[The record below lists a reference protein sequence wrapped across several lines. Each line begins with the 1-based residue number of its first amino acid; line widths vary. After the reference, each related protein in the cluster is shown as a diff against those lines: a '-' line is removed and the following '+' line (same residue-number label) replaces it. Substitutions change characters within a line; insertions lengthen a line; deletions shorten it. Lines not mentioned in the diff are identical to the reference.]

1 MAGQALT
8 SRRLTV
14 RHAVRIALATAAL
27 KSAVS
32 TVALAAPPPSLPT
45 PCLAGNCPT
54 AHQSFVESGVAG
66 AAVAGK
72 TMTVTQ
78 SSSQAILN
86 WANFNIAGGYTVNF
100 VQPSKTAS
108 VLNNIWSANE
118 SKIAGALNSNG
129 QVILYNQNG
138 ILFDNGA
145 QVNVGSLI
153 ATTLNY
159 ANCSAAVTGCALF
172 TSGVLSGTPKTQG
185 APLPAAFAAETQGPA
200 GTITVNPGAVIA
212 SSDQGNIILLGSAVT
227 NKGTITTPDGQTL
240 IGAGNQV
247 YLAASSDPALR
258 GLLIEVNSNGGTAT
272 VPDSDSGASVNVG
285 TVTNAGVISAPRGN
299 VTLAGFVVNQAG
311 TVSATTSVSANG
323 SIYLL
328 AGDNDGTFT
337 LNDAGFGGLLPTTG
351 GTVTLAPGSVTEV
364 LPDTSTNATITVAN
378 LANFLPSQ
386 VEAVGQTVAMVGNA
400 TIYAPGGNVALNAAA
415 DPTKQ
420 LTSPTAAINDG
431 GTIYL
436 DSGST
441 IDVSGLTNVP
451 VSVTQNII
459 QIPLEGSDLED
470 DPLLRNGFLHGTTV
484 TVNLGV
490 GSSLFDVTP
499 YTGNVAMGIDQVLT
513 NAGTIAL
520 NSDGSVIARA
530 GSILNV
536 SGGSVAFQGGYA
548 ATTTKLVGANGK
560 TYDIS
565 DAPTDIEYTG
575 VANEY
580 SYTDPTWGTT
590 TKVSSQTYYAGYTQG
605 ENAGGITVFGPEVYL
620 EGTMLATTTAG
631 PYQRTSGTLPLGG
644 FFELG
649 CSLCTSAIGIAD
661 YRAPA
666 IVLSNEAASDVLGN
680 DFNYLTDTL
689 PAELQATTT
698 LSPNGLTDAGFD
710 RITLSSNGGV
720 TLAAGSDVNL
730 GAFGALSVTTDQSI
744 NINAN
749 IRGADATVSLITQA
763 QNSTAG
769 TSQPANPITL
779 APGVSI
785 DVSGSWIN
793 DSPAVTT
800 LPGTAPEAYNGGK
813 VTLSADGD
821 IVLGSDSLINV
832 SGGGW
837 INSANRLTAGTAGSI
852 SLGASY
858 AVVPGATGTAYS
870 GTIDFGTGST
880 LLGNSLTAGA
890 GGSLT
895 LKAGSVT
902 VGNGSSN
909 TPGELL
915 LTPDFFSNR
924 GFSSYD
930 IVGENDVVIGST
942 DPSNQTAITINP
954 LQETLAFTKSPF
966 TERTG
971 ANIADFTTLALLPQS
986 QRSAVSITFE
996 STASSTGAG
1005 VADNGDVFLSR
1016 YATVATDPGGSVKL
1030 MVDGNTGN
1038 LTVDGTISAPAGS
1051 ITLQLGSA
1059 GEVGNP
1065 DAIGYL
1071 PYQQLLLGPQ
1081 ALLAAPAYA
1090 DLNTQDA
1097 LGYVQGSVLAGGS
1110 VTLLAYKGYVV
1121 TDPGS
1126 VIDVSGT
1133 AATIDI
1139 VNSTGVKPTVV
1150 AGNAGAVD
1158 IEARE
1163 GLILQG
1169 NLLGQ
1174 AATFNGAT
1182 VAGAGGGTLTIGLDL
1197 YDYGGTV
1204 VADINSSYPV
1214 NPRTL
1219 TLSNLPPSQLSGT
1232 LQSGEALVSTGTI
1245 EAGGFDNVVLKS
1257 TDIIT
1262 VDGQVSLS
1270 ARASL
1275 TLDSPVLSADAG
1287 SSLQLTAP
1295 YVALGNYNNAS
1306 DYFDAPTG
1314 GAGPVNPNIAT
1325 LISPSCSAASGC
1337 TGSLSVN
1344 AQLIDV
1350 GGVSGWTGFASE
1362 NLSSTGDI
1370 RFLAPLNQI
1379 NTPQNLGTLPGDT
1392 SYANMRGGL
1401 FVSGDL
1407 TLQAQQVYP
1416 TTNTDFT
1423 VNADSSV
1430 TVLPAS
1436 GTASTP
1442 LSAGGTLTINA
1453 PTISQGGVLR
1463 APMGELNLESP
1474 GTITLAAD
1482 SITSVSADGA
1492 VIPFGSTVNGLQWV
1506 YSPTSG
1512 ITEVI
1517 SAPPAKS
1524 VNLNGANVN
1533 ISSGA
1538 TLDLSGGGDLTAYE
1552 YVPGEGGSTDV
1563 LNPSS
1568 GANNAKVAAYQYA
1581 IVPSLGSSSS
1591 ANLYSPIDAQYVWQ
1605 QGTTVKA
1612 STTPNATAQDIY
1624 ISGVPGLAAG
1634 YYALLPARY
1643 ALLPGAYAVSI
1654 VQPNSDIAAGS
1665 VVQESNGS
1673 YLTSGRLAVAGTSVI
1688 DSRTSTVLVA
1698 PNSVVNEQSQY
1709 TSTSANVFFNSAA
1722 ATNQTAVPSL
1732 PADAGALN
1740 IYATTGLTLD
1750 GKIDFTPASFVSG
1763 TTSSGTPITVQGAGG
1778 AVSIQSP
1785 NIAVVD
1791 AATPSGSVV
1800 AGTLQVS
1807 AESLDALGAQTLVL
1821 GGSIQNTAA
1830 GEEITASV
1838 TQTVTLDNTS
1848 VALQAPDVILAAQNT
1863 ITVGA
1868 GAQLSAKGT
1877 LNQPPSTLVVN
1888 EAGALLNASSGILP
1902 TIALEPSS
1910 ASDYVAQNATGVL
1923 AIGSAANVA
1932 ATGSLLLYST
1942 GNTTAQSDSI
1952 FTAPALGLYSSHVS
1966 LGDVPTGTNAPS
1978 GLNLTAQLLGALGN
1992 ITDLTI
1998 GSTST
2003 IDFYG
2008 TVNLGSPSL
2017 QAITFNTGALLG
2029 HDTSSTDNVTLQAG
2043 AITLENTNGVALP
2056 TNLASNSGT
2065 GSLTLSTA
2073 GASSTETGQITV
2085 GPGSMVI
2092 NGFNG
2097 GVTFS
2102 AAGDIQTQG
2111 TGALTI
2117 GTSAA
2122 PVNVSLVAAA
2132 LTAGAGSN
2140 QSITTYG
2147 TVTVGQAGAGSVTLP
2162 SAPLGGTLS
2171 ITANSIA
2178 QNGTIDLPGGTI
2190 NLTATGTN
2198 PAAGTNLELGNG
2210 SVTSAAGAAK
2220 SFVVTDA
2227 VAPGGTINLTAANG
2241 SVLLDSGSTVNVSGA
2256 TSADGK
2262 VSGNA
2267 GTLNVV
2273 AGSTGQF
2280 AYAGTLLGSAAT
2292 GELQGNFSLDA
2303 YTLGSNGFS
2312 GLNTALS
2319 AGGFTGAIQVRTRG
2333 DSSVQIASTDTVT
2346 ASSFEL
2352 TADTG
2357 SIDIAG
2363 TINTSGGN
2371 ALSTN
2376 GGAISIW
2383 AGNNLTLEGSAK
2395 LLADAGAAGPVGVNG
2410 TTLPTQGGDVTLGTQ
2425 SGSIILNGG
2434 KISMLGS
2441 SATTDGTL
2449 TLRALRTSDGTDVQI
2464 QETGAAVEVDTHRPI
2479 VIEGFKVYTAADLGS
2494 ADSSC
2499 GAAGGTC
2506 DVMDMGGV
2514 LFTDAS
2520 LFAGNAS
2527 NISTRLL
2534 PGFTNDLGSASPV
2547 QLQVRAGIEVDSSGD
2562 LTVGDPGSSGE
2573 VWDLNSWNAALSV
2586 PVNVTLRAASNL
2598 IVNASISDGFTNNG
2612 DSVENWTLGESA
2624 TNIDSATYRLTA
2636 GADLSSANPLA
2647 VTPASISNASA
2658 ASAAAQSGGYA
2669 IAPGSGN
2676 LIVTPGA
2683 LIRTG
2688 DGSIN
2693 IAAGGDVL
2701 LGFSL
2706 SSSSETYD
2714 SFGNLQVLESDPLSS
2729 VIYTAGI
2736 PTPLTAA
2743 QSAAFTPISDV
2754 YYPTDGGNITVSATD
2769 IRSAPSAQLVSDWLW
2784 RSGGTKDSISWGVN
2798 FGNFEQGIG
2807 ALGGGSISLAA
2818 SGNIVNV
2825 SAVIPANGELLET
2838 PGSTASISNLL
2849 VSGGGALFVQAGGN
2863 VESGVFED
2871 DWGNA
2876 LVSAGGGLT
2885 SGATLANEVPSNV
2898 VSRLPVPG
2906 SSPIYTVLLPG
2917 SGDFN
2922 VDVQDGMT
2930 INLVSSSTALTES
2943 LLNSIALGRQNAY
2956 FYDYSSSTALNLTS
2970 VGGDVTLYSSPANLP
2985 ISALPRLGSASANPY
3000 VTIAFTP
3007 VFPSTLGIAALS
3019 GNFMMQ
3025 NPTTGTAAGIT
3036 MFPSATGNLSL
3047 LAQGSI
3053 SATNSVGGAT
3063 VFDVTMYEDSPD
3075 WPTALSPVSSDF
3087 AGLGA
3092 AAPNQKYPSAP
3103 LHQDDTQPVYIV
3115 ANTGNISAS
3124 SLTLPKSADIVAGGN
3139 INDLVLAGKNLNPS
3153 DVTLIEAGG
3162 NITYPII
3169 TEPVTNDL
3177 ATPQAT
3183 GITVSG
3189 PGFLEVLAGGSI
3201 NLGDNFGL
3209 VTSGNLIDPRLPSTG
3224 ATLVVGAGLGTNA
3237 DGSMRQPDN
3246 QAFIN
3251 TYLAPSSTGTPSSYE
3266 SSLTAYMQQLY
3277 PVADA
3282 NLSYSAALTA
3292 FNALTPQQQLPLLSQ
3307 VLNAELSA
3315 TGIAHNVQGTDYSRG
3330 YNAINTLFP
3339 TTDAGGNTLT
3349 YQGDLNMFYSQ
3360 LKTEQG
3366 GDIDLL
3372 VPGGSV
3378 VVGLPNPAGSLEAI
3392 KATGSVSGTANL
3404 GILVLG
3410 QGTIEGFAN
3419 DSFEVNQSRIL
3430 TLEGGDIVLWASNG
3444 NIDAGK
3450 GAKTASAAPPPVVET
3465 DSFGN
3470 TVINPVNDITGSGIG
3485 QLLTGP
3491 NQTAGLVNLIAP
3503 KGTVNAGDAGIRV
3516 AGDLNIAAV
3525 QVIGASNITVSG
3537 TSTGVPVSDAGAL
3550 SGALS
3555 GANSL
3560 SDAGK
3565 TAVAQLTSD
3574 LGGAANLQQ
3583 LSESLTPAFI
3593 VVKMFCLG
3601 VDCQTR

>member
-1 MAGQALT
+1 M
-8 SRRLTV
+8 
-14 RHAVRIALATAAL
+14 
-27 KSAVS
+27 
-32 TVALAAPPPSLPT
+32 
-45 PCLAGNCPT
+45 
-54 AHQSFVESGVAG
+54 AG

-86 WANFNIAGGYTVNF
+86 WANFNIASGYTVNF
-100 VQPSKTAS
+100 VQPSRTAS

-145 QVNVGSLI
+145 QINVGSLT

-159 ANCSAAVTGCALF
+159 NGCSAAVAGCTLF
-172 TSGVLSGTPKTQG
+172 TSGVLSGTPKSQG
-185 APLPAAFAAETQGPA
+185 SQLPAAFEATPGTA
-200 GTITVNPGAVIA
+200 GTITVNPGAVIT
-212 SSDQGNIILLGSAVT
+212 SSDEGSIILLGSAVT

-247 YLAASSDPALR
+247 YLAASTDPAMR
-258 GLLIEVNSNGGTAT
+258 GLLIEVNSNGGTGT
-272 VPDSDSGASVNVG
+272 VQDSDSGQTVNVG
-285 TVTNAGVISAPRGN
+285 TVTNSGAISAPRGN

-311 TVSATTSVSANG
+311 TVSATTSVSENG
-323 SIYLL
+323 SVYLL
-328 AGDNDGTFT
+328 AGDNDGTAGFT
-337 LNDAGFGGLLPTTG
+337 LGESGFGGLLPTAG
-351 GTVTLAPGSVTEV
+351 GTVNLEPGSVTEV
-364 LPDTSTNATITVAN
+364 LPDTSTAATITVAN
-378 LANFLPSQ
+378 LANFIPSR
-386 VEAVGQTVAMVGNA
+386 VEVVGQSIDMQGNS
-400 TIYAPGGNVALNAAA
+400 TIRAPGGEVALNAAA
-415 DPTKQ
+415 DPYQ
-420 LTSPTAAINDG
+420 QIHFPTEATNDG
-431 GTIYL
+431 GTVYL

-459 QIPLEGSDLED
+459 QVTLEGDDLED
-470 DPLLRNGFLHGTTV
+470 DPLLRNGFLHGSAV
-484 TVNLGV
+484 TVNLAV
-490 GSSLFDVTP
+490 GSTLFDVSP
-499 YTGNVAMGIDQVLT
+499 YAGNVAMGIDQVLT
-513 NAGTIAL
+513 SAGTITL

-530 GSILNV
+530 GSTLNV
-536 SGGSVAFQGGYA
+536 SGGSVAYQGGYA

-565 DAPTDIEYTG
+565 DAPTNIEYTG
-575 VANEY
+575 TANGY
-580 SYTDPTWGTT
+580 SYTDPTWGTV
-590 TKVSSQTYYAGYTQG
+590 TKAGSLTYYAGFTQG
-605 ENAGGITVFGPEVYL
+605 ENAGEINVLGPEVYL
-620 EGTMLATTTAG
+620 QGAMLATTTAG
-631 PYQRTSGTLPLGG
+631 AYQRTASTLPLGG
-644 FFELG
+644 LFQLG
-649 CSLCTSAIGIAD
+649 CACTNSTDTEAD

-666 IVLSNEAASDVLGN
+666 IVLADNASSDILGS
-680 DFNYLTDTL
+680 DFNYLADTL
-689 PAELQATTT
+689 SADLQATTT
-698 LSPNGLTDAGFD
+698 LSPSALTDAGFD
-710 RITLSSNGGV
+710 RITLYSNGGV
-720 TLAAGSDVNL
+720 TLSAGSDVNV
-730 GAFGALSVTTDQSI
+730 GPFGSLSVTTDQSI

-749 IRGADATVSLITQA
+749 IRGAGAAVSLITQA
-763 QNSTAG
+763 QGSGDLTG
-769 TSQPANPITL
+769 HPITL
-779 APGVSI
+779 APGVNI

-793 DSPAVTT
+793 DSPTVTPV
-800 LPGTAPEAYNGGK
+800 PGTAPEAYNGGS
-813 VTLSADGD
+813 VTLTADGN
-821 IVLGSDSLINV
+821 IVLGGGSLINV

-837 INSANRLTAGTAGSI
+837 INSSNQLNAGAAGKI
-852 SLGASY
+852 TLGASY
-858 AVVPGATGTAYS
+858 NANPSVAAYT
-870 GTIDFGTGST
+870 GTIDFGSGST

-890 GGSLT
+890 GGALT

-902 VGNGSSN
+902 VGNESSN

-942 DPSNQTAITINP
+942 DPGNQTAISINP
-954 LQETLAFTKSPF
+954 LQETLEFTKNPY

-971 ANIADFTTLALLPQS
+971 ANIADFSTLTLLPQS
-986 QRSAVSITFE
+986 QRSPANITFA
-996 STASSTGAG
+996 STATSTGAG
-1005 VADNGDVFLSR
+1005 VADNGDVVLSR
-1016 YATVATDPGGSVKL
+1016 YATVTADPGGSVTL
-1030 MVDGNTGN
+1030 AVDGYSGN
-1038 LTVDGTISAPAGS
+1038 LTVDGTIFAPAGS
-1051 ITLQLGSA
+1051 ITLQLGPTS
-1059 GEVGNP
+1059 EITDPGN
-1065 DAIGYL
+1065 DSTGYL

-1090 DLNTQDA
+1090 ELNTQNA
-1097 LGYVQGSVLAGGS
+1097 LGYVQGSVLTGGS
-1110 VTLLAYKGYVV
+1110 VTLLANKGYVV

-1133 AATIDI
+1133 AATIDVI
-1139 VNSTGVKPTVV
+1139 NTTGVKPTVV

-1169 NLLGQ
+1169 SLLGQ
-1174 AATFNGAT
+1174 AATYNGAT

-1197 YDYGGTV
+1197 YDY
-1204 VADINSSYPV
+1204 VATYNANELNPIFPT

-1219 TLSNLPPSQLSGT
+1219 TLSSLPASQLLGG
-1232 LQSGEALVSTGTI
+1232 LQSGQAVVSTGTI
-1245 EAGGFDNVVLKS
+1245 ESGGFDNVVLKS
-1257 TDIIT
+1257 SDVIA
-1262 VDGQVSLS
+1262 VDGNVSLS

-1275 TLDSPVLSADAG
+1275 TLDSPVLSADAN
-1287 SSLQLTAP
+1287 SSLQLTSP
-1295 YVALGNYNNAS
+1295 YVALGNYSNAL
-1306 DYFDAPTG
+1306 DYFDTPNNS
-1314 GAGPVNPNIAT
+1314 GAVNPNIAALLT
-1325 LISPSCSAASGC
+1325 PSCSAESGC

-1350 GGVSGWTGFASE
+1350 RGVSGWTGFASE
-1362 NLSSTGDI
+1362 SLSSTGDI
-1370 RFLAPLNQI
+1370 RFVAPLNAY
-1379 NTPQNLGTLPGDT
+1379 NTPPALETPSGDA
-1392 SYANMRGGL
+1392 SYANLRGGL
-1401 FVSGDL
+1401 NVSGDL
-1407 TLQAQQVYP
+1407 TLQAQQAYP

-1423 VNADSSV
+1423 ITADSSV
-1430 TVLPAS
+1430 TILPAS

-1453 PTISQGGVLR
+1453 PTVTQEGVLR
-1463 APMGELNLESP
+1463 APMGEINLQALNTVDPTSGATIP
-1474 GTITLAAD
+1474 GTITLSSG
-1482 SITSVSADGA
+1482 SITSVSADGTE
-1492 VIPFGSTVNGLQWV
+1492 IPYGSTVNGQEWV

-1517 SAPPAKS
+1517 TAPPAKA

-1552 YVPGEGGSTDV
+1552 FMPGEGGSTDV
-1563 LNPSS
+1563 LIPGSTNTAGVKS
-1568 GANNAKVAAYQYA
+1568 YQYA

-1591 ANLYSPIDAQYVWQ
+1591 ANLYSPLDAQIVWQ
-1605 QGTTVKA
+1605 QGTVKA
-1612 STTPNATAQDIY
+1612 SNTPNATAQDMY

-1654 VQPNSDIAAGS
+1654 VQSNSDIAAGS

-1673 YLTSGRLAVAGTSVI
+1673 YLVAGKLAVAGTSVI
-1688 DSRTSTVLVA
+1688 DSQTSTVLVA
-1698 PNSVVNEQSQY
+1698 PSSVVNQQSQY
-1709 TSTSANVFFNSAA
+1709 TSTSANVFFTSAA
-1722 ATNQTAVPSL
+1722 ATNLTAVPSL

-1740 IYATTGLTLD
+1740 ISATANLTLD
-1750 GKIDFTPASFVSG
+1750 GKIDFTAASFVSG

-1791 AATPSGSVV
+1791 ASTSSSSVP
-1800 AGTLQVS
+1800 AGALQVS
-1807 AESLDALGAQTLVL
+1807 AQSLDALGAQTLVL
-1821 GGSIQNTAA
+1821 GGSVQSTAA
-1830 GEEITASV
+1830 GEEITAGV

-1848 VALQAPDVILAAQNT
+1848 VALRAPDIILVAQNT
-1863 ITVGA
+1863 VTIGA

-1877 LNQPPSTLVVN
+1877 LNQPPSNLVVN
-1888 EAGALLNASSGILP
+1888 GAGAVLNASSGALP
-1902 TIALEPSS
+1902 TVTLESSS
-1910 ASDYVAQNATGVL
+1910 ASDYIAQNASGVL
-1923 AIGSAANVA
+1923 AMGSGANVSAA
-1932 ATGSLLLYST
+1932 GSLLLYST

-1966 LGDVPTGTNAPS
+1966 LGDVPTGANAPS
-1978 GLNLTAQLLGALGN
+1978 GLNLTAQLLDTLGS

-2008 TVNLGSPSL
+2008 TVDLGSSSL
-2017 QAITFNTGALLG
+2017 QAITFNTSALLG
-2029 HDTSSTDNVTLQAG
+2029 YDTASSKDTVTLQAG
-2043 AITLENTNGVALP
+2043 AITLENNTGIPVPAS
-2056 TNLASNSGT
+2056 LANSGT
-2065 GSLTLSTA
+2065 GSLTLSTS
-2073 GASSTETGQITV
+2073 GASSTETGQITL

-2097 GVTFS
+2097 GVTFA
-2102 AAGDIQTQG
+2102 AAGDVQTQG

-2117 GTSAA
+2117 GTSTAA
-2122 PVNVSLVAAA
+2122 VNVSLVAAA

-2147 TVTVGQAGAGSVTLP
+2147 SVTVGQAGAGNVTLP
-2162 SAPLGGTLS
+2162 AAPLGGTLS

-2178 QNGTIDLPGGTI
+2178 QNGIIDLPGGTI
-2190 NLTATGTN
+2190 TLIATGAS

-2210 SVTSAAGAAK
+2210 SVTSVAGAAE

-2227 VAPGGTINLTAANG
+2227 VAPGGTINLTAMNG
-2241 SVLLDSGSTVNVSGA
+2241 NVLLDGGSTVNVSGA

-2267 GTLNVV
+2267 GSLNVI
-2273 AGSTGQF
+2273 AGSTGSAGQF
-2280 AYAGTLLGSAAT
+2280 TYDGTLLGSAAT

-2303 YTLGSNGFS
+2303 GS
-2312 GLNTALS
+2312 GLNFSALNTVLS
-2319 AGGFTGAIQVRTRG
+2319 NGGFTGAIQLRTRG
-2333 DSSVQIASTDTVT
+2333 DSSVAIASTDTVT

-2371 ALSTN
+2371 ALSTD
-2376 GGAISIW
+2376 GGAVSIW
-2383 AGNNLTLEGSAK
+2383 AGNNLTLESGAK
-2395 LLADAGAAGPVGVNG
+2395 LLADAGAAGPIGVNG
-2410 TTLPTQGGDVTLGTQ
+2410 TSLAAQGGDVTLGTQ
-2425 SGSIILNGG
+2425 NGNIILNGG
-2434 KISMLGS
+2434 KISMLGNDGAS
-2441 SATTDGTL
+2441 TDGTL
-2449 TLRALRTSDGTDVQI
+2449 TMRAPRTADGTDVQI
-2464 QETGAAVEVDTHRPI
+2464 QEAAGANIDVDTRKPV
-2479 VIEGFKVYTAADLGS
+2479 VIEGFKAYTAADLGS
-2494 ADSSC
+2494 TDSNC
-2499 GAAGGTC
+2499 GTAGGTC
-2506 DVMDMGGV
+2506 DVMDTGGMI
-2514 LFTDAS
+2514 FTDAAI
-2520 LFAGNAS
+2520 FAGNAS

-2534 PGFTNDLGSASPV
+2534 TGLTNDLGSGSPV

-2562 LTVGDPGSSGE
+2562 LTVGDPGSAGE
-2573 VWDLNSWNAALSV
+2573 VWDLNSWNAALGV
-2586 PVNVTLRAASNL
+2586 PVNVTLRAGNNL
-2598 IVNASISDGFTNNG
+2598 IVNASLSDGFTNSG
-2612 DSVENWTLGESA
+2612 DLVQNWTFGESA
-2624 TNIDSATYRLTA
+2624 TNVDSATYRLTA
-2636 GADLSSANPLA
+2636 GADLSSADPLA
-2647 VTPASISNASA
+2647 VIPATISNATA
-2658 ASAAAQSGGYA
+2658 AAAAAQSGGYA
-2669 IAPGSGN
+2669 VTPGTGN
-2676 LIVTPGA
+2676 LIITPGT

-2706 SSSSETYD
+2706 SGSSETYD
-2714 SFGNLQVLESDPLSS
+2714 SYGNLEVLESDPLAS

-2743 QSAAFTPISDV
+2743 QSAAFSGLAGV
-2754 YYPTDGGNITVSATD
+2754 SYPTDGGNITVSATD

-2784 RSGGTKDSISWGVN
+2784 RSNGNAVGTQTSTSWGVN
-2798 FGNFEQGIG
+2798 FSDFKQGIG
-2807 ALGGGSISLAA
+2807 ALGGGNISLAA

-2825 SAVIPANGELLET
+2825 SAVIPANGELLEA
-2838 PGSTASISNLL
+2838 PGSVASSANLL
-2849 VSGGGALFVQAGGN
+2849 VSGGGALSVQAGGN
-2863 VESGVFED
+2863 IESGVFED

-2876 LVSAGGGLT
+2876 LISAGGALN
-2885 SGATLANEVPSNV
+2885 SGTTFGNEI
-2898 VSRLPVPG
+2898 
-2906 SSPIYTVLLPG
+2906 SSPNANYIASSTPVYTVLLPG
-2917 SGDFN
+2917 SGDFSVN
-2922 VDVQDGMT
+2922 AQGDMT
-2930 INLVSSSTALTES
+2930 INFVSASTALPES
-2943 LLNSIALGRQNAY
+2943 LTNDIAANRALAY
-2956 FYDYSSSTALNLTS
+2956 FYDFSSSSVLNLTS
-2970 VGGDVTLYSSPANLP
+2970 VGGDVTLDSLPYNLP
-2985 ISALPRLGSASANPY
+2985 LTQLPAHAKGALATYQAVGFS
-3000 VTIAFTP
+3000 P
-3007 VFPSTLGIAALS
+3007 VYPPTLNIAALS
-3019 GNFMMQ
+3019 GDLDFDVNAQ
-3025 NPTTGTAAGIT
+3025 AGTTTNASTKLLGGEGIGL
-3036 MFPSATGNLSL
+3036 FPSATGNLSL
-3047 LAQGSI
+3047 LAEGSIYTSSSYSGVAGNLNVNVFETDPADWPSALAPATAVQSTLTTLESTLPAVPLHQEDTQPIYIVADTGSI
-3053 SATNSVGGAT
+3053 SVN
-3063 VFDVTMYEDSPD
+3063 
-3075 WPTALSPVSSDF
+3075 L
-3087 AGLGA
+3087 
-3092 AAPNQKYPSAP
+3092 
-3103 LHQDDTQPVYIV
+3103 
-3115 ANTGNISAS
+3115 
-3124 SLTLPKSADIVAGGN
+3124 LTLPKAADIVAGGD
-3139 INDLVLAGKNLNPS
+3139 INSLNLAGKNLNPA

-3162 NITYPII
+3162 SINYLIPTVPITN
-3169 TEPVTNDL
+3169 TLEQN
-3177 ATPQAT
+3177 QN
-3183 GITVSG
+3183 GISVAG
-3189 PGFLEVLAGGSI
+3189 PGFVEVLAGGSI
-3201 NLGDNFGL
+3201 NLGDGNGI
-3209 VTSGNLIDPRLPSTG
+3209 VSTGNLTDPRLSSAG
-3224 ATLVVGAGLGTNA
+3224 ATVLVGAGLGTNA

-3266 SSLTAYMQQLY
+3266 SSLIAYMQQLY

-3282 NLSYSAALTA
+3282 NLSDSAALTA
-3292 FNALTPQQQLPLLSQ
+3292 FNTLTPQQQLPLLSQ

-3315 TGIAHNVQGTDYSRG
+3315 TGIAHNTQGTDYSRG
-3330 YNAINTLFP
+3330 YDAINTLFP
-3339 TTDAGGNTLT
+3339 TTDANGNTLT

-3360 LKTEQG
+3360 VKTEQG
-3366 GDIDLL
+3366 GDIDLM

-3378 VVGLPNPAGSLEAI
+3378 VVGLPNPSSSLSTV
-3392 KATGSVSGTANL
+3392 KQTQTSTGATISAVANL
-3404 GILVLG
+3404 GILVIG
-3410 QGTIEGFAN
+3410 QGAIEGFAN
-3419 DSFEVNQSRIL
+3419 ENFEVNQSRIL
-3430 TLEGGDIVLWASNG
+3430 TLEGGDIILWASNG

-3450 GAKTASAAPPPVVET
+3450 GAKSASAAPPPLVET

-3470 TVINPVNDITGSGIG
+3470 TVVNPANDVTGSGIG

-3491 NQTAGLVNLIAP
+3491 DETAGLVNLIAP

-3583 LSESLTPAFI
+3583 LSDSLTPAFI